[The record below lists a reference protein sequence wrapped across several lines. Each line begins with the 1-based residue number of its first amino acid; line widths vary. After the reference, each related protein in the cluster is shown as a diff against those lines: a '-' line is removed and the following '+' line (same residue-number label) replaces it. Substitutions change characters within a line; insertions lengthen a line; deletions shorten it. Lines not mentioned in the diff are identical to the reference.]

1 MKASGKSLVA
11 WLSVSKAVPKHR
23 GVNTTQVGKCPL
35 LSLCI
40 FLCFL
45 LVASASCSIVQPF
58 LLGEALTQS
67 FALEVACAV
76 LGVTLGPGDM
86 APWAAVAAALPHA
99 WPQSVPA
106 GHTLLV
112 QGSCWILA
120 ASQSSYET
128 SAAHGLK
135 PSCGHGEWRGE
146 DTGMEAVQERCRSGE
161 EAK

>member
-1 MKASGKSLVA
+1 MSGCQSQRQRPNTRVFTTTGREVPPVVSLHLPVFPA
-11 WLSVSKAVPKHR
+11 CSI
-23 GVNTTQVGKCPL
+23 C
-35 LSLCI
+35 LSLDC
-40 FLCFL
+40 
-45 LVASASCSIVQPF
+45 SAFPSQGGSY
-58 LLGEALTQS
+58 T
-67 FALEVACAV
+67 ALEMASAV
-76 LGVTLGPGDM
+76 LGVTLGPGDV

-128 SAAHGLK
+128 SATRGLK